1 MRKNLTKKL
10 FLSILTLAFAVVSLG
25 ASTYAWFILSEDASV
40 QSFSGTVTAGTS
52 GLEIAVGKVDGSDK
66 AGIVWRSTELDLT
79 TDFAEA
85 TTVKFDALQNAAT
98 FSGSAFTKLDT
109 NVKGEEN
116 KNYVAFRLYFR
127 LADATGI
134 PAEGEKVYLTDYD
147 LTTESASAWYV
158 NKNYEGVTGPVTVG
172 QADVIYYV
180 SDAARIAFV
189 AGGTSTVYETDNLA
203 GEANFASHGI
213 GQKGAFSYYN
223 AVSDDA
229 GDLEEPD
236 AYYPTETS
244 LDAAQELVT
253 LTAGANEA
261 YVDVYVWIDGW
272 DQECINAIFTQQL
285 NIALK
290 FSLNDTVQE

>member
-40 QSFSGTVTAGTS
+40 KSFSGTVTAGTS

-66 AGIVWRSTELDLT
+66 ANIKWRATELDLA
-79 TDFAEA
+79 TDFAAA
-85 TTVKFDALQNAAT
+85 TNVTFDALQNAAT
-98 FSGSAFTKLDT
+98 FSGSAFTKLDPS
-109 NVKGEEN
+109 VPGEEN

-147 LTTESASAWYV
+147 LTTQSASAWYV

-172 QADVIYYV
+172 QEEVIYYV

-189 AGGTSTVYETDNLA
+189 AGGTSTVYETDTLTGA
-203 GEANFASHGI
+203 ANFASYGI
-213 GQKGAFSYYN
+213 GEKGAFSYYN

-229 GDLEEPD
+229 GDLTKP
-236 AYYPTETS
+236 ATYYTAKTS
-244 LDAAQELVT
+244 LAAAQELVT

-290 FSLNDTVQE
+290 FSLNNGLQE

>member
-52 GLEIAVGKVDGSDK
+52 GLEIQVTAIDADPVATK
-66 AGIVWRSTELDLT
+66 WRSTELDLT

-85 TTVKFDALQNAAT
+85 TNVTFDALQNAAT
-98 FSGSAFTKLDT
+98 FSGDAFTKLDT
-109 NVKGEEN
+109 SVPGVEN
-116 KNYVAFRLYFR
+116 GNYVAFRLYFR
-127 LADATGI
+127 LADVSGI
-134 PAEGEKVYLTDYD
+134 PDEGEKVYLTDYD
-147 LTTESASAWYV
+147 LTTESAAAWYV

-172 QADVIYYV
+172 QEEVIYYV

-189 AGGTSTVYETDNLA
+189 AGGTSTVYETDTLTGA
-203 GEANFASHGI
+203 ANFASHGI

-223 AVSDDA
+223 AVSDV
-229 GDLEEPD
+229 DLTLPS
-236 AYYPTETS
+236 YYTAKTS
-244 LDAAQELVT
+244 LDDAQELVT
-253 LTAGANEA
+253 LTAGANLA

>member
-40 QSFSGTVTAGTS
+40 KSFNGKVTAGTS

-66 AGIVWRSTELDLT
+66 ADIVWRSTELDLAV
-79 TDFAEA
+79 DFAEA
-85 TTVKFDALQNAAT
+85 TTVTFDALQNAAT
-98 FSGSAFTKLDT
+98 FSGSAFTKYDT
-109 NVKGEEN
+109 SVPGEEN

-134 PAEGEKVYLTDYD
+134 PADGEKVYLTDYD
-147 LTTESASAWYV
+147 LTTQSASAWYV

-172 QADVIYYV
+172 QPDVIYYV

-189 AGGTSTVYETDNLA
+189 AGGTSTVYETDALA

-213 GQKGAFSYYN
+213 GEKGAFSYYN
-223 AVSDDA
+223 AVSDD
-229 GDLEEPD
+229 DLTPLGS
-236 AYYPTETS
+236 YYPTKTK
-244 LDAAQELVT
+244 LDAAQQLVT

-290 FSLNDTVQE
+290 FSLNNTLQE